1 MQVVWFGFDF
11 GVLSSAV
18 LALGVWCGVECGFG
32 VVSSAVLAWCQVWF
46 DFDFSVLSSAVLALG
61 FWRGRFKYINPLH

>member
-18 LALGVWCGVECGFG
+18 LALGFWRGVECGLVSCRVLFWRG
-32 VVSSAVLAWCQVWF
+32 VKCGLA
-46 DFDFSVLSSAVLALG
+46 FDFSVLSSAVLAMTI
-61 FWRGRFKYINPLH
+61 FWRDRFYI